1 VNVEARGESDGEQ
14 SVQLKYVELG
24 GRPFL
29 VVVQRSRSS
38 PNRVLCPR
46 SATELIACPTA
57 SCVDKFYEVAMVS
70 TLSSPPW
77 SER

>member
-29 VVVQRSRSS
+29 VVVQRSRSF
-38 PNRVLCPR
+38 PKGTLPPLCDRADRV
-46 SATELIACPTA
+46 SN
-57 SCVDKFYEVAMVS
+57 S
-70 TLSSPPW
+70 
-77 SER
+77 